1 MVRDFLLKNMSDYIA
16 MFIHGG
22 SIDLFDIFL
31 MSTSVI

>member
-22 SIDLFDIFL
+22 SIDLFRFL
-31 MSTSVI
+31 II

>member
-22 SIDLFDIFL
+22 SIALFRSLI
-31 MSTSVI
+31 I